1 MNEPI
6 KKLEQREN
14 SELEPGFKM
23 TELGPLPEDWSLIK
37 LGDIADIKYGKAK
50 PKTRGSIP
58 VIGSGGVY
66 DHTNI
71 SLVDFPT
78 IIIGRKGKAGFA
90 WLAEEPS
97 WPSDTTFYLA
107 WRRQLDIQYIFH
119 YLTLK
124 PLSGEYAKTTLPSI
138 QKPDLENYMIPFPPL
153 DEQPKIAYTLNSIQR
168 GIGETGKVIDAAR
181 ELKKSLMRHLFTYGP
196 VPYDQ
201 VDNVPL
207 KETEIGPVPERW
219 DVVGLNKAA
228 IKMYGG
234 GTPSTKDA
242 SLWDGTIPWT
252 TTAVIGIDDIFLRDY
267 QRKITEKGL
276 NSSSTKIAPVGS
288 VLIGTRVGVG
298 KAAVATFD
306 VAVNQDI
313 TVLVP
318 TENVLSEYIAYIL
331 KMPAQ
336 KQWFEDRKRGA
347 TIKGVPRGDIA
358 ELMIPLPPLPE
369 QREIARIL
377 QAVDRKI
384 EAEENRKQALEA
396 LFKTLLH
403 YLMTGKIRVKDL
415 IGSQG
420 INSRL

>member
-1 MNEPI
+1 M
-6 KKLEQREN
+6 EQREN
-14 SELEPGFKM
+14 SELGPGFKM

-97 WPSDTTFYLA
+97 WPSDTTFYLD

-153 DEQPKIAYTLNSIQR
+153 DEQPKIAYVLNAIQR
-168 GIGETGKVIDAAR
+168 GIGKTGKVIDAAR

-207 KETEIGPVPERW
+207 KETEIGPVPEYW
-219 DVVGLNKAA
+219 YVGRIEELVEFTRKPRNLKLSGDQIPFIPMELIPSGSEFNTGYISKRAEE
-228 IKMYGG
+228 IKSGVYCENGDILLAKI
-234 GTPSTKDA
+234 TPSFENGKQGIVD
-242 SLWDGTIPWT
+242 IPTNYAYAT
-252 TTAVIGIDDIFLRDY
+252 TEVYPL
-267 QRKITEKGL
+267 
-276 NSSSTKIAPVGS
+276 
-288 VLIGTRVGVG
+288 
-298 KAAVATFD
+298 KAQPDKLDRMYLFC
-306 VAVNQDI
+306 
-313 TVLVP
+313 
-318 TENVLSEYIAYIL
+318 YL
-331 KMPAQ
+331 KVS
-336 KQWFEDRKRGA
+336 KVRE
-347 TIKGVPRGDIA
+347 DIA
-358 ELMIPLPPLPE
+358 GKMEGTTGRQRVPKAVVENYRVPLPPLPE
-369 QREIARIL
+369 QQEIAHIL
-377 QAVDRKI
+377 QTVDRKI
-384 EAEENRKQALEA
+384 EAEENRKRALEA

-403 YLMTGKIRVKDL
+403 YLMTGKIRVKGL